1 MQYYHGVQFYGG
13 LASRYM
19 FAHEVAA
26 AVVLEVPPVVSTNIF
41 EEII

>member
-19 FAHEVAA
+19 FAHEVPA
-26 AVVLEVPPVVSTNIF
+26 AVLPEVPLVVSTNIS
-41 EEII
+41 EEIL